1 MRGIR
6 GATQISANTVEAM
19 EEAVVELVD
28 ALMARNRLR
37 PEDIT
42 WAIFTVTH
50 DLDADFPARAA
61 RLRGWHQV
69 PMICSREIPV
79 PGSMPRV
86 VRVLL
91 HVDSDGV
98 THHVYLRGA
107 QALRPDL
114 HHGVPFQERVDP
126 EAAAAKAAPGPRAG
140 ARPAQGGK
148 AKGAAKAASAGR
160 RARPARQ
167 AARPGRAKKG
177 RGSAR

>member
-6 GATQISANTVEAM
+6 GATQISTNSVEAM
-19 EEAVVELVD
+19 EEAVVELVR

-50 DLDADFPARAA
+50 DLDADFPARGA
-61 RLRGWHQV
+61 RLAGWHQV

-91 HVDSDGV
+91 HVDSDGE

-126 EAAAAKAAPGPRAG
+126 KQAARAAAPRRPAKAGAKAGKAGKARRVAAKASGKKPR
-140 ARPAQGGK
+140 RT
-148 AKGAAKAASAGR
+148 
-160 RARPARQ
+160 RA
-167 AARPGRAKKG
+167 
-177 RGSAR
+177 

>member
-19 EEAVVELVD
+19 EEAVVEMVRELQR
-28 ALMARNRLR
+28 RNRLR
-37 PEDIT
+37 PEDVT

-61 RLRGWHQV
+61 RLAGWHQV

-91 HVDSDGV
+91 HVESPGV

-114 HHGVPFQERVDP
+114 HHGVPFQERLGP
-126 EAAAAKAAPGPRAG
+126 KAAAPRPAAGKVRSGAG
-140 ARPAQGGK
+140 AGRAAAGKERAVPGGR
-148 AKGAAKAASAGR
+148 AVAARKGAARGKRSGASR
-160 RARPARQ
+160 
-167 AARPGRAKKG
+167 
-177 RGSAR
+177 

>member
-6 GATQISANTVEAM
+6 GATQISANSVEAM
-19 EEAVVELVD
+19 EEAVVEMVE
-28 ALMARNRLR
+28 ALMERNRLR

-61 RLRGWHQV
+61 RLAGWHQV

-79 PGSMPRV
+79 PGSMARV

-91 HVDSDGV
+91 HVNSDGA

-114 HHGVPFQERVDP
+114 HHGVPFQERVEP
-126 EAAAAKAAPGPRAG
+126 EQAARAAAPGR
-140 ARPAQGGK
+140 
-148 AKGAAKAASAGR
+148 GAAGR
-160 RARPARQ
+160 SRARPAASSARSRGAR
-167 AARPGRAKKG
+167 AAPARTKAKKG
-177 RGSAR
+177 RGSRT

>member
-1 MRGIR
+1 MRGLR
-6 GATQISANTVEAM
+6 GATQIAANTVEAM
-19 EEAVVELVD
+19 EEAVVELCKEIER
-28 ALMARNRLR
+28 RNAIT
-37 PEDIT
+37 PGDIV

-50 DLDADFPARAA
+50 DIDADYPARAA
-61 RLRGWHQV
+61 RVAGWSAV

-126 EAAAAKAAPGPRAG
+126 KAAAAKAAPRTRAAG
-140 ARPAQGGK
+140 RPAARPA
-148 AKGAAKAASAGR
+148 ASARKAGR
-160 RARPARQ
+160 APA
-167 AARPGRAKKG
+167 AKKG